1 MGRNAVAMFDRVPSM
16 TYTKVR
22 ISTALRLR
30 KCLQMRSNQLCP
42 RLPVTNQRT
51 DLGATTITLWP
62 RAARAM
68 GRDPT
73 TSPRPPVLLQGATSA
88 ETKTMSRGVS
98 ACST

>member
-1 MGRNAVAMFDRVPSM
+1 MFDRVPSM

-22 ISTALRLR
+22 ISTALELR
-30 KCLQMRSNQLCP
+30 KCLQMRSIQLCP
-42 RLPVTNQRT
+42 RLQVTNWTRGG